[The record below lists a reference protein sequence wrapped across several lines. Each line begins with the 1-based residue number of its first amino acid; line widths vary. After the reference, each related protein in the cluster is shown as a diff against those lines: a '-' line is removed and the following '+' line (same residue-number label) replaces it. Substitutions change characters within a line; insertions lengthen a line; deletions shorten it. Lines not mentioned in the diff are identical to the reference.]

1 MADIWYSLAEII
13 LFMAVAWILISIM
26 GPLLIGVQGSFEATI
41 CKFNAWMRTNTVGNP
56 LMQSVLSGSDTITGG
71 FAGNVASSMTIPLV
85 CKKAPPLNYRG
96 DTPVI
101 SELVTKIIDE
111 SVNCWDQFGLGKWD
125 PLMLSNEGQI
135 FTCYEQV
142 MDINCTTSDIASL
155 WPESTSE
162 TLALASTGAIG
173 QAVINYYMTS
183 TEFDYIGFRKT
194 YRDIL
199 PSGPIIGTASYA
211 SQQITCDGTMRKYQI
226 SLYFVDVFSVYK
238 TPQVLPLLCQSLT
251 ASELRSDSIYLCI
264 FEYTGGL

>member
-26 GPLLIGVQGSFEATI
+26 GPLLIGVQGSFEASI

-85 CKKAPPLNYRG
+85 CKKAPALLYGG
-96 DTPVI
+96 DTP
-101 SELVTKIIDE
+101 KINDLIKKLIDE

-155 WPESTSE
+155 WNTQTSE
-162 TLALASTGAIG
+162 TQALSNAGMIN
-173 QAVINYYMTS
+173 QALINYYMTT

-199 PSGPIIGTASYA
+199 TSGPTIGTAGYA
-211 SQQITCDGTMRKYQI
+211 SQQIICDGNKRKYQL

-251 ASELRSDSIYLCI
+251 SSELRSDSIYLCI
-264 FEYTGGL
+264 FEYTGGI